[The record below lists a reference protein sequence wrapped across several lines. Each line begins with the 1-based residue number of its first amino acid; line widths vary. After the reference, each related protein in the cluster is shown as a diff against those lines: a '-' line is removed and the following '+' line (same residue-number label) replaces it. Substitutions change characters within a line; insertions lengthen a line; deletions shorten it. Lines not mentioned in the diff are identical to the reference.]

1 METTMRLRRS
11 TSDRMVA
18 GVASGIA
25 VVLKVDPVI
34 VRLGFVVLGLLNGS
48 GVLLYLLMWLLIP
61 SESSVAELPRDQVR
75 ENATEL
81 KSSVED
87 LLHRIK
93 NYLSSL

>member
-1 METTMRLRRS
+1 
-11 TSDRMVA
+11 
-18 GVASGIA
+18 
-25 VVLKVDPVI
+25 
-34 VRLGFVVLGLLNGS
+34 
-48 GVLLYLLMWLLIP
+48 MWLLIP

-81 KSSVED
+81 KSSAED

>member
-25 VVLKVDPVI
+25 TVLKVDPVI
-34 VRLGFVVLGLLNGS
+34 VRLAFLVLALLNGS

-61 SESSVAELPRDQVR
+61 SESSVSDLPRDQVR
-75 ENATEL
+75 ENAAEL
-81 KSSVED
+81 KGSVED
-87 LLHRIK
+87 LLSRIR

>member
-25 VVLKVDPVI
+25 AVLKVDPVI